1 MASAIKIRKMT
12 RRDKPALMNLLKDTP
27 EFTPAEVVI
36 AEEVIDS
43 YLKDPIKSGYFTIV
57 AMNGETLAGYLCYGP
72 TPLTEGT
79 WDLYWAAVS
88 RSVRGKGIGK
98 KLWEIGEADIIK
110 QGGRLGIIETSS
122 KPNYESTRRFHE
134 GRGYKEV
141 GRIADFYAVG
151 DDKIIY
157 VKQLN

>member
-1 MASAIKIRKMT
+1 MTEIKIRKMT
-12 RRDKPALMNLLKDTP
+12 RRDKPSLMSLLRDTP
-27 EFTPAEVVI
+27 EFTPAELIV

-43 YLKDPIKSGYFTIV
+43 YLKDTEKSGYFTIV
-57 AMNGETLAGYLCYGP
+57 SVEGNTVNGYLCYGP

-88 RSVRGKGIGK
+88 RNMRGKGIGK
-98 KLWEIGEADIIK
+98 ALWEIGEADIRE
-110 QGGRLGIIETSS
+110 QGGRLAVIETSS

-134 GRGYKEV
+134 ARGYRSV
-141 GRIADFYAVG
+141 GSIADFYAIG

-157 VKQLN
+157 VKRLS

>member
-1 MASAIKIRKMT
+1 MTEIKIRKMT
-12 RRDKPALMNLLKDTP
+12 QRDKPSLMSLLRDTP
-27 EFTPAEVVI
+27 EFTPAELIV

-43 YLKDPIKSGYFTIV
+43 YLRDTEKSGYFTIV
-57 AMNGETLAGYLCYGP
+57 SVEGKTVNGYLCYGP

-88 RSVRGKGIGK
+88 RNMRGKGIGK
-98 KLWEIGEADIIK
+98 ALWEIGEADIRE
-110 QGGRLGIIETSS
+110 QGGRLAVIETSS

-134 GRGYKEV
+134 ARGYRSV
-141 GRIADFYAVG
+141 GSIADFYAIG

-157 VKQLN
+157 VKSLK